1 MSPSEREY
9 IVLVK
14 GIDSGIGGGN
24 SLVVQWL
31 RTLCSHC

>member
-9 IVLVK
+9 IVMVE
-14 GIDSGIGGGN
+14 GIDSGIGGN
-24 SLVVQWL
+24 SLGVQWL

>member
-9 IVLVK
+9 IVMVE

-24 SLVVQWL
+24 SLGVQWL